1 MLFEPYLQRTTQLS
15 RGGRD
20 RALLDIVCT
29 PYLHPWDAHHCM
41 LRLEDYLIG
50 QRDRRAIF
58 ASIYRITT
66 HAMATAIDRGD
77 FVDTPWVR
85 AYLVAFANL
94 YRRAF
99 HDYEASRVHTV
110 APTWRVSFRTA
121 IEGNNL
127 FMQDAQLG
135 IIAHMTRDLPFALRQ
150 VGIDLGRAD
159 KREDH
164 NRVNRVLGAVMD
176 DMKALMAE
184 RYATGLDA
192 GMFKSAEVVMFVKES
207 IGSAFDRIRERAWT
221 GAVGM
226 TDGNAA
232 RRALW
237 AARIEGDSLRMSL
250 MTLAPR
256 LSPGLSGFLRRI
268 EGTAPALMAPAALLE
283 VDAASPSARRLPYA
297 LLATE
302 RLRA

>member
-1 MLFEPYLQRTTQLS
+1 MANVPYGLTAPLAS
-15 RGGRD
+15 RGGKD

-29 PYLHPWDAHHCM
+29 PYVNPWDAHHCM
-41 LRLEDYLIG
+41 LRLEDHLLAR
-50 QRDRRAIF
+50 RDRRAIF

-66 HAMATAIDRGD
+66 RAMATAIESGD
-77 FVDTPWVR
+77 FVNTPWVT

-99 HDYEASRVHTV
+99 HDYEAGRLHAVP
-110 APTWRVSFRTA
+110 ATWRVSFRTA
-121 IEGNNL
+121 IEGKNL

-150 VGIDLGRAD
+150 VGIDPDRPD
-159 KREDH
+159 RREDH

-192 GMFKSAEVVMFVKES
+192 GMFKSAEVVTFVKES
-207 IGSAFDRIRERAWT
+207 IGAAFERIRERAWI
-221 GAVGM
+221 GVVGM
-226 TDGNAA
+226 TDGSAA

-237 AARIEGDSLRMSL
+237 AARIEADSLRMSL

-256 LSPGLSGFLRRI
+256 LSPGLSGFLRGI
-268 EGTAPALMAPAALLE
+268 EGSAPALT
-283 VDAASPSARRLPYA
+283 DSQPS
-297 LLATE
+297 
-302 RLRA
+302 